1 MVITLEKTPVS
12 KVILDQPETELVE
25 YAPEYESVAS
35 KIHTLEDWLETP
47 LENTE
52 WINDKLQEK
61 GEVTVRHG
69 DIQGNIYFHWRNY
82 NFANGLGGKALVE
95 VPCRT
100 TNRGRKPD
108 VAYLT
113 PELLEQFGEP
123 SSLPQSF
130 PLIAEVISPTDS
142 MEDAIAKSQE
152 YLESGC
158 EEVWL
163 VLPEAKWVIM
173 ITKENRQIF
182 TSGTIVSTQKV
193 LLGFSISVDELLA

>member
-1 MVITLEKTPVS
+1 MVLTLEKTPVS

-52 WINDKLQEK
+52 WVDDKLQEK
-61 GEVTVRHG
+61 NEATMKHG
-69 DIQGNIYFHWRNY
+69 GIQ
-82 NFANGLGGKALVE
+82 ANLSYYWKTHQFQNNLGGRVYTE
-95 VPCRT
+95 VSCRT
-100 TNRGRKPD
+100 VNRGRKPD
-108 VAYLT
+108 VAYLI
-113 PELLEQFGEP
+113 PELLEQFGQP

-130 PLIAEVISPTDS
+130 TLIAEVISPTDY
-142 MEDAIAKSQE
+142 MEEAIAKSQE

-163 VLPEAKWVIM
+163 VLPEAKWVII

-182 TSGTIVSTQKV
+182 TSGAIVSTQKV

>member
-1 MVITLEKTPVS
+1 MVITLEKTPAS
-12 KVILDQPETELVE
+12 KVILDQPEFS
-25 YAPEYESVAS
+25 EYESVAS
-35 KIHTLEDWLETP
+35 QIHTLEDWLETP

-52 WINDKLQEK
+52 WIDDKLQEK
-61 GEVTVRHG
+61 SEVTMKHSG
-69 DIQGNIYFHWRNY
+69 IQSNLSYYWRVYLSQN
-82 NFANGLGGKALVE
+82 NLGGRVYTE

-100 TNRGRKPD
+100 VNRGRKPD

-113 PELLEQFGEP
+113 PELLEQFGVP
-123 SSLPQSF
+123 SSFPQSF
-130 PLIAEVISPTDS
+130 PLIAEVISPTDY
-142 MEDAIAKSQE
+142 MEEAISKSQE

-163 VLPEAKWVIM
+163 LLPEAKWVII

-182 TSGTIVSTQKV
+182 ISGAIVSTQKV